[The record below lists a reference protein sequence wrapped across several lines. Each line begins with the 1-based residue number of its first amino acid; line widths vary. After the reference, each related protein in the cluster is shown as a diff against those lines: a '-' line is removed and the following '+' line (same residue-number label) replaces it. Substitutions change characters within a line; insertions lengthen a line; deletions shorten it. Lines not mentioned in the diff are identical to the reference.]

1 MSAEALL
8 NRRKE
13 ERLDVRLRKD
23 AKQLIADAAAL
34 THQSVSEFVVS
45 VAIERSR
52 EVIERSNAFVLSQ
65 KEASRF
71 LDALANPPGPND
83 KLRDAAERYRR
94 ALEEG
99 TLETA

>member
-1 MSAEALL
+1 MAAEAML
-8 NRRKE
+8 NSRKE

-45 VAIERSR
+45 AALERSR
-52 EVIERSNAFVLSQ
+52 EVIERSNAFLLSQ
-65 KEASRF
+65 QEAFRF
-71 LDALANPPGPND
+71 LDALANPPSPND
-83 KLRDAAERYRR
+83 KLRNAAERYRQ
-94 ALEEG
+94 ALEDG